1 MGGFGFIFSRPFH
14 VIQPPEKE
22 VAEALASLPK
32 PSEEAA
38 MNPCVQA
45 QPDLGSHF

>member
-1 MGGFGFIFSRPFH
+1 MGGFGFIFSCPFH

-22 VAEALASLPK
+22 VVEALPTLPK

-45 QPDLGSHF
+45 LPVLGSLF